1 MHTDTHP
8 EDIKA
13 ALRKAGTSL
22 SRLARLNGGTPQALS
37 AALRLPM
44 PKWERVI
51 ANALGAK
58 PETLWPGRYAERAR
72 RQAARAALRDEIA
85 AARLPV
91 SRQAQAA

>member
-1 MHTDTHP
+1 MHIDTHP

-22 SRLARLNGGTPQALS
+22 SQLARRNGGTPQALS

-51 ANALGAK
+51 ADALGVR
-58 PETLWPGRYAERAR
+58 PETLWPNRYDERAR
-72 RQAARAALRDEIA
+72 KSAERAALRAEIA
-85 AARLPV
+85 AANRGQF
-91 SRQAQAA
+91 RQAEAA

>member
-1 MHTDTHP
+1 MHIDTHP

-22 SRLARLNGGTPQALS
+22 SQLARRNGGTPQALS

-51 ANALGAK
+51 AGALGLR
-58 PETLWPGRYAERAR
+58 PDEIWPSRYAERAR
-72 RQAARAALRDEIA
+72 RAAARAALQAEIA
-85 AARLPV
+85 AATRRV
-91 SRQAQAA
+91 ARQAEAA